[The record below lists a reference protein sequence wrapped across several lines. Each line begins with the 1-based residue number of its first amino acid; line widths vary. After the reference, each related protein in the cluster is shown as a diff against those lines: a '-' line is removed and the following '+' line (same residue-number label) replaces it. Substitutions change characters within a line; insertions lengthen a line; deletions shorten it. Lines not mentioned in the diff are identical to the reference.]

1 VPAGVAP
8 VPGSLESRAIARVRW
23 RLIPFL
29 ALLYF
34 FAYLD
39 RVNVGF
45 ASLQMN
51 DAVGLSPAD
60 YGFGAGIFFFG
71 YFLFEIPSNLVLQK
85 VGARLWIARILIVWG
100 VISVSM
106 AAVVGAKSF
115 WTLRFLLGAAEAGFY
130 PGILY
135 YLTLWFPARHRAAAV
150 AQFATA
156 SMVAGIVGSPLSGLL
171 LSLNGHGGLQ
181 GWQWLFVIEGLPSIL
196 LGVAVLAL
204 LTDRPEEARWL
215 ADDEKTWLVDT
226 LREEHSAAA
235 DTHHGTLGAAVRD
248 PQVWW
253 LAANFFLLV
262 VAGYGFNFWVPQ
274 IVKGLSGGSNLQVG
288 GLTALPYLLAAIGM
302 VTVAAHSDRSGER
315 RWHSAGA
322 ALVATAGFATS
333 VLLNDR
339 PVASFIALC
348 VAALGTFAAT
358 PPFWSLPTA
367 FLRGAAA
374 AGGIALI
381 NSVGNLGGFAGPYLV
396 GWLKDW
402 TGSFSGGLLVLAAAP
417 ALAALMTLR
426 VKPPASA

>member
-1 VPAGVAP
+1 MVTAVEA
-8 VPGSLESRAIARVRW
+8 RAVRRVRL
-23 RLIPFL
+23 RLVPFL

-51 DAVGLSPAD
+51 AAVGLTPSD

-100 VISVSM
+100 VISTSM
-106 AAVVGAKSF
+106 AAVAGPRSF
-115 WTLRFLLGAAEAGFY
+115 WGLRFLLGAAEAGFY

-135 YLTLWFPARHRAAAV
+135 YLTLWFPARHRAGAV

-171 LSLNGHGGLQ
+171 LSLRGVGGLD
-181 GWQWLFVIEGLPSIL
+181 GWQWLFLIEGVPSVL
-196 LGVAVLAL
+196 LGLLVLAF
-204 LTDRPEEARWL
+204 LTDRPEEAGWL
-215 ADDEKTWLVDT
+215 PAEEKAWLVET
-226 LREEHSAAA
+226 LRGEHAEAT
-235 DTHHGTLGAAVRD
+235 DTHHSTLAAAVRD
-248 PQVWW
+248 PHVWW
-253 LAANFFLLV
+253 LATLFFLLV

-274 IVKGLSGGSNLQVG
+274 IVKGLSGGSDFRVG
-288 GLTALPYLLAAIGM
+288 LLTAIPYMLAATGM
-302 VTVAAHSDRSGER
+302 VTVAAHSDRTGER
-315 RWHSAGA
+315 RGHVAGA
-322 ALVATAGFATS
+322 ALVATAGFAAS

-339 PVASFIALC
+339 PVASFVALC

-358 PPFWSLPTA
+358 PPFWSFPTT

-396 GWLKDW
+396 GWLKDV

-417 ALAALMTLR
+417 AIAALMALR
-426 VKPPASA
+426 VKTKT